1 MIGRPRERRTEPR
14 GPTESRDLKGNCDSR
29 EQLGGVLVDLV
40 ELPADVVAEVDE
52 RLVDVPLA
60 RESGGLVLL
69 LPRLDVDDGEA
80 GVERVPEVLQERER
94 TGKVYD
100 SSDPGE
106 ISLHFAKK
114 SGQERETRETEREA
128 KPSGN
133 GVGERTKRIFGRAKA
148 GGEPRP
154 LFADSPRAG
163 KQLR

>member
-1 MIGRPRERRTEPR
+1 MLSEF
-14 GPTESRDLKGNCDSR
+14 LKYCK
-29 EQLGGVLVDLV
+29 
-40 ELPADVVAEVDE
+40 
-52 RLVDVPLA
+52 
-60 RESGGLVLL
+60 
-69 LPRLDVDDGEA
+69 
-80 GVERVPEVLQERER
+80 RER